1 MSFIKPKASSHKPSL
16 LKEFTKGLAKE
27 NPVFVLLL
35 GMCPTLAVTNNAIN
49 GLGMG
54 VATLFVLLGSNVV
67 ISLIR
72 HLVPKKVRIP
82 CYIVVI
88 ASFVTIV
95 DLLMQAYAPPSLYE
109 ALGIFIPLIVVNCIV
124 LGRAEAFASK
134 NGVIASVFDALGM
147 GLGFTL
153 ALVLLGGAREF
164 LASGSLFQIK
174 LIEGWTQDF
183 MLMSQAP
190 GAFILLG
197 IFLGIINW
205 VSIRKAKKEGREYV
219 PSGLNCSTCNLCSLS
234 DE

>member
-1 MSFIKPKASSHKPSL
+1 MSLF
-16 LKEFTKGLAKE
+16 KEFSKGLVRE
-27 NPVFVLLL
+27 NPSFVLLL

-54 VATLFVLLGSNVV
+54 VATLFVLLGSNTV

-88 ASFVTIV
+88 ASFVTVV
-95 DLLMQAYAPPSLYE
+95 DLLMQAYAPSSLYE

-134 NGVIASVFDALGM
+134 NGVIASICDALGM

-153 ALVLLGGAREF
+153 SLVLLGGSREF

-174 LIEGWTQDF
+174 LIEGWTHSF
-183 MLMSQAP
+183 MVMGQAP

-197 IFLGIINW
+197 IFLGLINW
-205 VSIRKAKKEGREYV
+205 ANMRKAKKEGRSYA
-219 PSGLNCSTCNLCSLS
+219 PPGLSCSTCNLCDLG
-234 DE
+234 DKKD